1 MVLAWTTRR
10 RECESPMTNSDE
22 KLLAALRAS
31 LKENDRLRAHN
42 RKLSAAAREP
52 IAIVSM
58 SCRFPG
64 GVDSPETLWELVN
77 DGVDAI
83 SEFPENRGW
92 NIGSLYDPEGAKQN
106 TTYVNKGGFLHSAD
120 TFDPA
125 PFGISPNEALI
136 MDPQQRLLLECSWE
150 VFERAGID
158 PFSLKGSKTGVFAG
172 MMYHDYAHNSAT
184 GSIASGRVSYVFG
197 FEGPSMTV
205 DTACS
210 SSLVA
215 LHLAAQAL
223 RSGECSMALAGGVAV
238 MSTPE
243 VFVEFSRQGGLA
255 RDGRCKSFAGS
266 TDGTSWSEGAGVLL
280 LERLSDARRNGHP
293 VLAVVRGSAINQDGA
308 SNGLTA
314 PNGPSQQRVIRAALA
329 DAQISADQVDL
340 VEAHG
345 TGTRLGDPIE
355 AQALLSTYGQGRVE
369 GDPLW
374 LGSLK
379 SNLGHAQAAAG
390 VGGVIKAVEAIRHG
404 VLPKTLHVDVPT
416 PQVDWSVG
424 AVELLTEAR
433 VWPVR
438 GRPRRV
444 GVSSFGLSGTN
455 AHVIVEQ
462 APVVEEA
469 PAVVVPAG
477 VPGVPGVS
485 VVPVVVSGR
494 GEGALRGQAAR
505 LLERVVAAGS
515 GLSLVDVGFSSV
527 VSRAVLEHRAVIAAS
542 DREELVRGLEGL
554 VAGER
559 VASVVSGVAGPVGG
573 TAFVFTG
580 QGAQRLGMGRGL
592 YEAFPV
598 FAEAFDAV
606 LVELDARLGCS
617 LREVV

>member
-1 MVLAWTTRR
+1 MRA
-10 RECESPMTNSDE
+10 PMSNSE
-22 KLLAALRAS
+22 QKLVAALRAS
-31 LKENDRLRAHN
+31 LKENDRLRAQN
-42 RKLSAAAREP
+42 RKLSSVAREP

-64 GVDSPETLWELVN
+64 GVASPEALWKLVD

-83 SEFPENRGW
+83 SAFPGNRGW
-92 NIGSLYDPEGAKQN
+92 NVEDLYDPEGERQN
-106 TTYVNKGGFLHSAD
+106 TSYVNQGGFLHAAD
-120 TFDPA
+120 MFDPA
-125 PFGISPNEALI
+125 FFGISPNEALI

-158 PFSLKGSKTGVFAG
+158 PTTLKGSKTGVFAG
-172 MMYHDYAHNSAT
+172 MMYHDYQHNSAT

-197 FEGPSMTV
+197 FEGPSMTL

-223 RSGECSMALAGGVAV
+223 RSGECSMALAGGVAL

-243 VFVEFSRQGGLA
+243 VFVEFSRQRGLA
-255 RDGRCKSFAGS
+255 KDGRCKSFAGS

-280 LERLSDARRNGHP
+280 LEKLSDARANGHP
-293 VLAVVRGSAINQDGA
+293 VLAVIRGSAVNQDGA

-329 DAQISADQVDL
+329 DAQVSSDQVDL

-355 AQALLSTYGQGRVE
+355 AQALLATYGQGRV

-390 VGGVIKAVEAIRHG
+390 VGGVIKAVQAIRHG

-416 PQVDWSVG
+416 PEVDWASG
-424 AVELLTEAR
+424 SVELLTESR
-433 VWPVR
+433 VWPDR
-438 GRPRRV
+438 GRPRRA

-462 APVVEEA
+462 APTVEEPQA
-469 PAVVVPAG
+469 GDEGPAG
-477 VPGVPGVS
+477 DEGSGLP
-485 VVPVVVSGR
+485 VVPVVLSAR
-494 GEGALRGQAAR
+494 CGAGLSGQAAR
-505 LLERVVAAGS
+505 LLDRLEGSVPGAGV
-515 GLSLVDVGFSSV
+515 GLVDVGLSSV
-527 VSRAVLEHRAVIAAS
+527 VSRAVLEHRAVVVAA
-542 DREELVRGLEGL
+542 DRGELVRGLGAL
-554 VAGER
+554 SGGER
-559 VASVVSGVAGPVGG
+559 DASVVRGVVRPAGA
-573 TAFVFTG
+573 TAFLFTG
-580 QGAQRLGMGRGL
+580 QGAQRLGMGREL
-592 YEAFPV
+592 YGAFPV
-598 FAEAFDAV
+598 FAAAFDGVVA
-606 LVELDARLGCS
+606 ELDALLGCGV
-617 LREVV
+617 REVVWGADAG